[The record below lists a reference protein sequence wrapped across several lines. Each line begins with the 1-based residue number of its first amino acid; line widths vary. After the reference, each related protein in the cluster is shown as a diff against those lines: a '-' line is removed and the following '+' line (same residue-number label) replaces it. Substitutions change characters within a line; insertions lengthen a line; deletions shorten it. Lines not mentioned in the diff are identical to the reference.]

1 MYGGF
6 HVVCLF
12 VPVLTKIKIFLEI
25 RVKSTG
31 TNIHAN
37 PSVGSQVVTFGQI

>member
-1 MYGGF
+1 MYVGF

-12 VPVLTKIKIFLEI
+12 VPDLTEINICLEI
-25 RVKSTG
+25 RVKGTG

-37 PSVGSQVVTFGQI
+37 PSGGGQVVTFGQI

>member
-6 HVVCLF
+6 HVVCHF
-12 VPVLTKIKIFLEI
+12 VPILTKIGICLEV
-25 RVKSTG
+25 RVNSAG

-37 PSVGSQVVTFGQI
+37 PSGGSQVVTFGQI